1 MIGLL
6 LSLATSCAAP
16 TPRVTETPVHAGTAS
31 PGDLF
36 PEPKS
41 GISIH
46 LEPGKDMKLDELLAE
61 FSKATGLHLVVN
73 RETAAILKQTPT
85 GLMDSLEIPKSE
97 VYPVVESLLIQNEVL
112 LTALTDKEPR
122 LFAVSSLTGGALR
135 GSFRT
140 NAVFVPVADIPAY
153 ARHPAILVTT
163 VINLPST
170 DVRTLT
176 NSIRTM
182 FTDAN
187 TQQIIPV
194 GNSNSLIITGFGPPV
209 ASIVSML
216 SSVDDA
222 ARRDAEEAAKKA
234 KEHPQPAPTTPPEPP
249 R

>member
-1 MIGLL
+1 MIALL

-16 TPRVTETPVHAGTAS
+16 TPRVTETPAQAGTAS

-61 FSKATGLHLVVN
+61 FSRATGLHLVVN

-97 VYPVVESLLIQNEVL
+97 VYPVVESLLLQNEVV
-112 LTALTDKEPR
+112 LTALTDREPR
-122 LFAVSSLTGGALR
+122 LFAVGTLAGNGRGGLLPPRSS
-135 GSFRT
+135 
-140 NAVFVPVADIPAY
+140 AVFVPVESIPGY
-153 ARHPAILVTT
+153 ARHPAVLVTT

-170 DVRTLT
+170 DVRTLS

-182 FTDAN
+182 FTDAS

-194 GNSNSLIITGFGPPV
+194 GNSNSLIITGFG
-209 ASIVSML
+209 ASIASMVAML
-216 SSVDDA
+216 KSVDDA
-222 ARRDAEEAAKKA
+222 ARIDAEEAAKKA
-234 KEHPQPAPTTPPEPP
+234 PVPPGVVPQPP